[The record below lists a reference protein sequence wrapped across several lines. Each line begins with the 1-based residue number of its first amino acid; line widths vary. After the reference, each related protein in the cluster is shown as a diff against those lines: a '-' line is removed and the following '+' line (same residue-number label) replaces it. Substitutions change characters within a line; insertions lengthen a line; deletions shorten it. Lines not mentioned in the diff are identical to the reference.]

1 MRGQMF
7 LPLQPVTLTLLCTE
21 AAAHK
26 GKRWVESLTSVRCWC
41 LSLLMDEKSVSF
53 LREDS

>member
-7 LPLQPVTLTLLCTE
+7 LLLQPVTLTLLCTE